1 MKNLFAI
8 QGHDT
13 RGKEVI
19 EILEMLGG
27 KNENEYN
34 GENNRLW
41 YYINDHSNISI
52 FTCAFDI
59 NFIFF
64 TIDEFIKNFPYK
76 VGDIVHNI
84 IHNEKQIITK
94 AFWCHIEKEVV
105 YETDNNEYVFVN
117 YIKPYKEEIM
127 KENTDTAL
135 APDLSGEDY
144 SGRRFGYKIPN
155 GYEFECVR
163 KNEIILKP
171 IKPKYPKTYK
181 KCCEILKYIP
191 NSYDVDE
198 ILVYGYMCDELRILQ
213 KLLVCRNAYW
223 KIAGEQMGLD
233 KPWKQDY
240 NDRCFIIANN
250 KGNIH
255 TYEYHGSDNAILAF
269 PTAEMRDYFY
279 ENFKELIETC
289 KEFL

>member
-13 RGKEVI
+13 RGNEVI

-41 YYINDHSNISI
+41 YYINDHSNISV

-135 APDLSGEDY
+135 APDLKGEDY
-144 SGRRFGYKIPN
+144 SDRRFCYKIPN

-171 IKPKYPKTYK
+171 IKPQYPRDYDE
-181 KCCEILKYIP
+181 CCEVLSLGEDGRLFTK
-191 NSYDVDE
+191 
-198 ILVYGYMCDELRILQ
+198 GYKASIIQDFQ
-213 KLLVCRNAYW
+213 KLLICRDAYW
-223 KIAGEQMGLD
+223 KIAGEQMGLG
-233 KPWKQDY
+233 KPWTQDY
-240 NDRCFIIANN
+240 NDRCFIIVNY

-255 TYEYHGSDNAILAF
+255 AYEYHGSDNVILAF
-269 PTAEMRDYFY
+269 PTAEMCDAFK
-279 ENFKELIETC
+279 ENFDGDIDAC